1 MASWAC
7 KLVRVKLL
15 TRSEASRTLVP
26 NPKEGSEG
34 LVLLTCDPNP
44 LLSIFVEGSGILGCS
59 SILKPASAACCCGA
73 AHTVLLPLCC

>member
-1 MASWAC
+1 MT
-7 KLVRVKLL
+7 LL

-44 LLSIFVEGSGILGCS
+44 LLSIFVEGSGILGWT
-59 SILKPASAACCCGA
+59 SILSSPPLLLAAVG
-73 AHTVLLPLCC
+73 LLTQSCSRLCC